1 MGRPQTET
9 ADGVITNQ
17 VGTSARVGGESLPW
31 LRGPMNVPVER
42 LNHGSSMQVGWATG
56 TLLDFSII
64 FGKLSSAEQE
74 RIRAQVR
81 REAERIS
88 NDGVV
93 RSVGVFSAPKKPDVY
108 MLAVGDSNDPN
119 RLTALVTRGT
129 WMKDPIVYLVAG
141 GKMDDLRRLE
151 RALGPDYKPTK
162 KLQPIHGRRR

>member
-9 ADGVITNQ
+9 ADGVLTNQ

-93 RSVGVFSAPKKPDVY
+93 RSVGVFSAPKKPAIIIKIKTNTSY
-108 MLAVGDSNDPN
+108 CPLLLFYPPHKK
-119 RLTALVTRGT
+119 RG
-129 WMKDPIVYLVAG
+129 
-141 GKMDDLRRLE
+141 E
-151 RALGPDYKPTK
+151 RIKSELYY
-162 KLQPIHGRRR
+162 